1 MKRFFFLLCSL
12 AFVGSA
18 LAQDIELPQP
28 NVEPAMSLNEAL
40 MIRKTDR
47 NYTSDELPLELLS
60 HVLWCAYGI
69 NRPESHRRTVPS
81 ARNVQEMELYV
92 LSKDGVY
99 LYNTEKNILSYIKSG
114 DYRAKIS
121 SQEHFA
127 VAPFAIVIV
136 ADAKKL
142 DSFPD
147 DLVDF
152 YMGLDCGYVS
162 QDIYLAAAADG
173 LGTVACGAID
183 RKALTSI
190 LNLSKT
196 QKIMLAHPLGFVAR

>member
-1 MKRFFFLLCSL
+1 MKYFFSILCAIAFLGT
-12 AFVGSA
+12 AM
-18 LAQDIELPQP
+18 AQDIELPQP
-28 NVEPAMSLNEAL
+28 NLEPGMSLNEAL

-47 NYTSDELPLELLS
+47 NYIPEDVPLEQLS

-81 ARNVQEMELYV
+81 ARNVQEMDLYV
-92 LSKDGVY
+92 MSKTGVY
-99 LYNTEKNILSYIKSG
+99 RYDTEKNLLLFIKSG
-114 DYRAKIS
+114 DFRSKIS

-127 VAPFAIVIV
+127 VAPYAIVIV

-147 DLVDF
+147 DLIDF
-152 YMGLDCGYVS
+152 YMGVDCGYVS

-183 RKALTSI
+183 RKALTDI